1 MGRARV
7 DWRKE
12 GVITSKT
19 RHGKKEFRI
28 YKSQPKPLPRHGKLP
43 TQREVSLAVSYLLQ
57 NTEADYNFQEK
68 SAVSSVAAQLIK
80 TWEDLTDIETTR
92 HLHYALK
99 SYDITIIK

>member
-19 RHGKKEFRI
+19 RHGKKEFSI
-28 YKSQPKPLPRHGKLP
+28 YKSHPQPLPQK
-43 TQREVSLAVSYLLQ
+43 EVSLAVSYLLQ

-80 TWEDLTDIETTR
+80 TWEDFTDIETTR

>member
-1 MGRARV
+1 MT
-7 DWRKE
+7 
-12 GVITSKT
+12 TSKT
-19 RHGKKEFRI
+19 RSGTKEFRI
-28 YKSQPKPLPRHGKLP
+28 YQSQPQPLPRHGKLP

-80 TWEDLTDIETTR
+80 TWEDLTDIETSR

>member
-19 RHGKKEFRI
+19 RHGKKEFSI
-28 YKSQPKPLPRHGKLP
+28 YKSHPQPLPQK
-43 TQREVSLAVSYLLQ
+43 EVSLAVSYLLQ

-92 HLHYALK
+92 QENL
-99 SYDITIIK
+99 DIKIRKIRVL

>member
-1 MGRARV
+1 M
-7 DWRKE
+7 
-12 GVITSKT
+12 
-19 RHGKKEFRI
+19 
-28 YKSQPKPLPRHGKLP
+28 
-43 TQREVSLAVSYLLQ
+43 SYLLQ

-80 TWEDLTDIETTR
+80 TWEDLTDIETSR